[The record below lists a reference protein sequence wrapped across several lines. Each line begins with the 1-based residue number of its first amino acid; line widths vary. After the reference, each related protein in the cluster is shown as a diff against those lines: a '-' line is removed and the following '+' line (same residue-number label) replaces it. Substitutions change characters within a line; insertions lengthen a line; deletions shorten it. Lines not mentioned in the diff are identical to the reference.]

1 MDRVGLY
8 IHIPFCERKCF
19 YCDFYSGKYSDE
31 VKEKYVEE
39 LIAEIKAVGERAK
52 NKKLKTVYIGG
63 GTPSSLPPELIEKI
77 AFAVY
82 ENFDNDIREF
92 TIEVNPNSNADFG
105 KYKEIG
111 INRVSV
117 GVQTLDD
124 ALLRKIGRL
133 HNSAEALRCLDEA
146 NKYFDNVSVDLMI
159 GLTENQNVKKD
170 LSVISDRVKHLS
182 AYMLKVEDGT
192 PLQKLILNKSVSVA
206 TENAIIKQY
215 DEVAETCKEKG
226 FIRYE
231 VSNFARS
238 GYESKHNSSYWNM
251 TDYYGVG
258 AAAHSYVDGARYYNS
273 ADIDAYINGLHSGNG
288 SQIIERVY
296 SVAEDKEEYV
306 MLALRTCNGLNLDD
320 YRKRYDE
327 DFIVAYAT
335 KLDKIKNYIDISNG
349 YVRIKEKYILVQNS
363 VISELI

>member
-1 MDRVGLY
+1 MEPVGLY
-8 IHIPFCERKCF
+8 IHIPFCERKCL

-39 LIAEIKAVGERAK
+39 LISEMKSVGERAK

-77 AFAVY
+77 ASAVY
-82 ENFDNDIREF
+82 ESFDNDIREF

-117 GVQTLDD
+117 GVQTLDNE
-124 ALLRKIGRL
+124 LLKKIGRL

-146 NKYFDNVSVDLMI
+146 GKYFDNVSADLII
-159 GLTENQNVKKD
+159 GLSENQDVKKD
-170 LSVISDRVKHLS
+170 LSAILDRVKHLS

-206 TENAIIKQY
+206 TENAVIKQY
-215 DEVAETCKEKG
+215 EEVVETCKDKG

-273 ADIDAYINGLHSGNG
+273 ANIDAYINGLHRGNG
-288 SQIIERVY
+288 SQITEREY
-296 SVAEDKEEYV
+296 SVADDKEEYV
-306 MLALRTCNGLNLDD
+306 MLALRTCKGLSLKD
-320 YRKRYDE
+320 YHDRYNE
-327 DFIVAYAT
+327 DFLVAYAT
-335 KLDKIKNYIDISNG
+335 KIDKIKNYIDIENG
-349 YVRIKEKYILVQNS
+349 CVRIKERYILVQNS
-363 VISELI
+363 IISELI

>member
-1 MDRVGLY
+1 MDSVGLY
-8 IHIPFCERKCF
+8 IHIPFCEKKCL

-31 VKEKYVEE
+31 VKEKYVNE
-39 LIAEIKAVGERAK
+39 LISEIKSVGERAK
-52 NKKLKTVYIGG
+52 NKKLKTAYIGG

-77 AFAVY
+77 ASAVY
-82 ENFDNDIREF
+82 ESFDNDIREF

-124 ALLRKIGRL
+124 ALLKKIGRL
-133 HNSAEALRCLDEA
+133 HDSAEALRCLDEA
-146 NKYFDNVSVDLMI
+146 GKYFDNVSTDLII
-159 GLTENQNVKKD
+159 GLSENQDVKRD
-170 LSVISDRVKHLS
+170 LSLILDRVKHLS
-182 AYMLKVEDGT
+182 AYMLKVEEGT
-192 PLQKLILNKSVSVA
+192 PLQKLILDKTVSVA
-206 TENAIIKQY
+206 TENTVIKQY
-215 DEVAETCKEKG
+215 EEVVQTCEDKG
-226 FIRYE
+226 LMRYE

-258 AAAHSYVDGARYYNS
+258 VAAHSYVDGSRYYNS
-273 ADIDAYINGLHSGNG
+273 ANIDEYINGLHSGNS
-288 SQIIERVY
+288 SQITEREY
-296 SVAEDKEEYV
+296 SVTDDKEEYV
-306 MLALRTCNGLNLDD
+306 MLALRTCKGLSLKN
-320 YRKRYDE
+320 YRNRYNE

-335 KLDKIKNYIDISNG
+335 NLNRIKNYIYIGNG

-363 VISELI
+363 IISELI

>member
-1 MDRVGLY
+1 MKPVGLY
-8 IHIPFCERKCF
+8 IHIPFCERKCL
-19 YCDFYSGKYSDE
+19 YCDFYSGKYSDDI
-31 VKEKYVEE
+31 KKKYVEE
-39 LIAEIKAVGERAK
+39 LISEIKSVGERSK

-82 ENFDNDIREF
+82 KSFDNDIREF

-124 ALLRKIGRL
+124 ELLRKIGRL

-146 NKYFDNVSVDLMI
+146 NKYFDNVSADLII
-159 GLTENQNVKKD
+159 GLTENQDVKKD
-170 LSVISDRVKHLS
+170 LSIILDRVKHLS
-182 AYMLKVEDGT
+182 AYMLKVEDGM

-206 TENAIIKQY
+206 TENEVIRQY
-215 DEVAETCKEKG
+215 EEVIETCKEKE

-258 AAAHSYVDGARYYNS
+258 ASAHSYVDGARYYNS
-273 ADIDAYINGLHSGNG
+273 ANIDAYINGLHSGNG
-288 SQIIERVY
+288 SQITEREY
-296 SVAEDKEEYV
+296 SLADDKEEYV
-306 MLALRTCNGLNLDD
+306 MLALRTCKGLNLKD
-320 YRKRYDE
+320 YCNRYNE
-327 DFIVAYAT
+327 DFLVAYAT
-335 KLDKIKNYIDISNG
+335 KLNKIKNYINIENG
-349 YVRIKEKYILVQNS
+349 YVMIDEKYILVQNS
-363 VISELI
+363 IISELI